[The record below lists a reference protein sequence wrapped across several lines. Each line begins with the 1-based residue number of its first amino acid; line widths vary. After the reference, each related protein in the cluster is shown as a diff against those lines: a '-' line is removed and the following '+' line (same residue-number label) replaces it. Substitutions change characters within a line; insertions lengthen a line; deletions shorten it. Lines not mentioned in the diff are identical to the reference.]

1 MTFYCRYSISCP
13 RQVMHKFGRCMKV
26 WNEYEHICEKVQ
38 PTILKVIRLIFF
50 QKSNFLCN
58 NFLLPVLPLL
68 LTVAWATG
76 MSLNT
81 TDIFWDN
88 YSNSYSIFIIV
99 VPMIMALSANLV
111 ILILIMRVVVIKLR
125 IQRSLST
132 QQLQVDIEFFTFI
145 NNFKYLLMTT
155 TRFVVCVNLVSLG

>member
-1 MTFYCRYSISCP
+1 MACSYSLPLIYDNRLCSCIWQEFP
-13 RQVMHKFGRCMKV
+13 
-26 WNEYEHICEKVQ
+26 
-38 PTILKVIRLIFF
+38 
-50 QKSNFLCN
+50 SNFLCN

-88 YSNSYSIFIIV
+88 YSNSYSIYIIV

-145 NNFKYLLMTT
+145 YNFKYLLMTT